1 MRTLSKNKFKF
12 NIRASLLD
20 ILETGD
26 TYYEID
32 EIILKMKKAEPIFCN
47 PGYKN
52 SQLMLC
58 FPLLLRVLNAS
69 FSYVFLRKIKMFAIS

>member
-1 MRTLSKNKFKF
+1 MEWDTDQVAHTFKKQLKF

-32 EIILKMKKAEPIFCN
+32 EIIFKMKKAEPIF
-47 PGYKN
+47 
-52 SQLMLC
+52 L
-58 FPLLLRVLNAS
+58 
-69 FSYVFLRKIKMFAIS
+69 

>member
-1 MRTLSKNKFKF
+1 MRTLSKHKFNF

-32 EIILKMKKAEPIFCN
+32 ENILKVKNAEPIFCN
-47 PGYKN
+47 PACKN
-52 SQLMLC
+52 SELNALC
-58 FPLLLRVLNAS
+58 FVFFLRVLNAS
-69 FSYVFLRKIKMFAIS
+69 FSYVFSS